1 LPQHDNDKKMLRI
14 CTIIFGLCLALNL
27 SKPAFSQQL
36 DGKIL
41 SENDCSS
48 NAFLI
53 PSIMIDS
60 EGVTGTE
67 ARDIGIK
74 QATIDAFDKLV
85 RRMAIP
91 EQDAIS
97 SLDREAVE
105 RFVDFIRISSENA
118 LPRRYIAEIDICFDP
133 VRVRAGF
140 IEAGLAWSELLSPPI
155 LLLPVWEEPAGVRVW
170 ARNITW
176 LDGWHQF
183 KTDDNSLV
191 RFTLL
196 RPSLEIERQLSARAI
211 ASAQTDILARAAQAA
226 DALQIVW
233 VYAGLDYQGA
243 VPELVLS
250 ARLYDNEGAELAR
263 LIERREKLDGKL
275 NLQNAFAS
283 IRQEITS
290 IVALRWQQANLYHL
304 GTQNEILITVNV
316 SNMNSWINTR
326 RVLKAQ
332 ASIDSFTPIKLSKGE
347 AVLKARLSAPV
358 ESLLLSI
365 KSLGFVLEPSERGY
379 ILRTDIGQ

>member
-1 LPQHDNDKKMLRI
+1 MLRI
-14 CTIIFGLCLALNL
+14 LTIIFGLCLALNPL
-27 SKPAFSQQL
+27 NPAFAQQENTTR
-36 DGKIL
+36 L
-41 SENDCSS
+41 SGNDCSS
-48 NAFLI
+48 DAFLI
-53 PSIMIDS
+53 SSIKIDS

-67 ARDIGIK
+67 ARDIGVRE
-74 QATIDAFDKLV
+74 ATIDAFDRLV
-85 RRMAIP
+85 RRMAVP
-91 EQDAIS
+91 DQEAIGN
-97 SLDREAVE
+97 LDTEAVE

-140 IEAGLAWSELLSPPI
+140 VDAGLVWSELLSPPI

-183 KTDDNSLV
+183 RTDDNSLV

-211 ASAQTDILARAAQAA
+211 ASAQTDIMAKAAQAA

-233 VYAGLDYQGA
+233 VYAGLDYQGTM
-243 VPELVLS
+243 PELVLS
-250 ARLYDNEGAELAR
+250 ARLYDNEGVELAR
-263 LIERREKLDGKL
+263 LIDRRETLDGRL
-275 NLQNAFAS
+275 NLQDAFAG

-316 SNMNSWINTR
+316 SDMSSWINTR
-326 RVLKAQ
+326 RVLGAQ
-332 ASIDSFTPIKLSKGE
+332 AAIDSFTPIKLGNGE

-379 ILRTDIGQ
+379 ILRADISQ